1 MGRIGGRAAG
11 RDHYR
16 MTLKRKGGRSMAG
29 VNGVRR
35 WLVGIMG
42 GRARAP
48 ECRGKNS
55 VGDIKKTRLFD
66 TPLQSG

>member
-1 MGRIGGRAAG
+1 
-11 RDHYR
+11 
-16 MTLKRKGGRSMAG
+16 MAG
-29 VNGVRR
+29 VNGGREL
-35 WLVGIMG
+35 WQG
-42 GRARAP
+42 GSRAP

>member
-1 MGRIGGRAAG
+1 MGGRAAG

-29 VNGVRR
+29 VNG
-35 WLVGIMG
+35 
-42 GRARAP
+42 GREWRAARAP

>member
-16 MTLKRKGGRSMAG
+16 MTLKRKGGQSMAA
-29 VNGVRR
+29 VNGERGSQV
-35 WLVGIMG
+35 G
-42 GRARAP
+42 GRVRAP
-48 ECRGKNS
+48 ECRGENS